1 MLGKRKRVLDPD
13 VVEFFKRLDDHIVF
27 KNVVFIPDW
36 VNKADQRLRA
46 RERSRGVK
54 RPSSITSEIVHM
66 FKAQGKCC
74 ANCGVKF
81 VVDKGFRH
89 DDAPIV
95 DRIDT
100 ATNPRYRDNFQLLCS
115 VCNTGKSGFD
125 LLDQVKAQKSTNMLP
140 CHNKCSKCGIT
151 RPREHFKVFVVHLH
165 SICIFCEPPLP
176 RGLTF
181 VAKCGYAL
189 RQYVTKTPHL
199 PPIDVETAWNR
210 QHGRCATCQRH
221 LTLIHRHLRF
231 VSVLFGDW
239 ERLVCGKCRP
249 HSDPWRMIDLIN
261 EK

>member
-54 RPSSITSEIVHM
+54 RPTSITSEIVHM

-115 VCNTGKSGFD
+115 VCNNGKGAS
-125 LLDQVKAQKSTNMLP
+125 
-140 CHNKCSKCGIT
+140 
-151 RPREHFKVFVVHLH
+151 
-165 SICIFCEPPLP
+165 
-176 RGLTF
+176 
-181 VAKCGYAL
+181 
-189 RQYVTKTPHL
+189 
-199 PPIDVETAWNR
+199 
-210 QHGRCATCQRH
+210 
-221 LTLIHRHLRF
+221 
-231 VSVLFGDW
+231 
-239 ERLVCGKCRP
+239 
-249 HSDPWRMIDLIN
+249 
-261 EK
+261 